1 MRAEV
6 RFSFFAALGFLICTD
21 REGTLFMCLA
31 ACTLHE
37 LGHLAVMLAEGKPP
51 SSVLFYGGGI
61 HIRGGSTSLAAV
73 SAGCAV
79 NLLLFVLF
87 WFFPANGTGLKLFA
101 VIDLLTAVFNL
112 IPVGQLDGKAIL
124 EKISVK
130 LLSPEAAMRLCD
142 ICEKTAAALMVPAA
156 VVLVF
161 TGYLNI
167 SALVFFFYL
176 FASELIERS

>member
-1 MRAEV
+1 MTAEI

-37 LGHLAVMLAEGKPP
+37 LGHLVVMLAEKKPP
-51 SSVLFYGGGI
+51 SSIVFYGGGI
-61 HIRGGSTSLAAV
+61 HICGGSTSIPAV

-79 NLLLFVLF
+79 NVILFIMCYF
-87 WFFPANGTGLKLFA
+87 IPFGGEKPKLFG
-101 VIDLLTAVFNL
+101 VINLLIALFNL
-112 IPVGQLDGKAIL
+112 IPVGELDGKLLIDRIAARVMQPENAIRF
-124 EKISVK
+124 SD
-130 LLSPEAAMRLCD
+130 A
-142 ICEKTAAALMVPAA
+142 CEKTTIAVIVPAA

-161 TGYLNI
+161 SGYLNI

-176 FASELIERS
+176 LAAELAERL